1 MPVAQ
6 TRGHAGKALL
16 IAAVSIVLILVVTF
30 FVAQAASRGNVEIR
44 LGDDR
49 FDAGAT
55 RSISARIAQD
65 DGLPALYADLV
76 NRDRPIFVQHLGG
89 DPDTGWTAFG
99 AFDPDDPSCIV
110 EIDRSAKVLV
120 NACDRD
126 ITYPLDGEGLRAYP
140 TVVEDG
146 SVYVTLNEA
155 PTTTTTSDGP
165 GEG

>member
-16 IAAVSIVLILVVTF
+16 IAGVSIVLILVVTF
-30 FVAQAASRGNVEIR
+30 FVAQAASRGDVEIP

-49 FDAGAT
+49 FDAGGT
-55 RSISARIAQD
+55 RSIAARIDKD
-65 DGLPALYADLV
+65 DGLPALYPDLV
-76 NRDRPIFVQHLGG
+76 NRDRPLFVQHLGD

-110 EIDRSAKVLV
+110 EIDRDAQILV

-146 SVYVTLNEA
+146 SVYVDLNDVGAA
-155 PTTTTTSDGP
+155 PTTTG
-165 GEG
+165 